1 MSSYDMKLRKNLRRC
16 LVIFEIFWNTP
27 HSGGTKLAAQA
38 FHTVLDDG
46 NDSDNNDG
54 KHSSQWRHKAGGVG
68 SGGGAG
74 SGERIYGGV
83 GLGMI

>member
-1 MSSYDMKLRKNLRRC
+1 
-16 LVIFEIFWNTP
+16 
-27 HSGGTKLAAQA
+27 
-38 FHTVLDDG
+38 VLDDG